1 MAECKTKLFDLGVVK
16 EWIGTSGKFIKVSV
30 KPGCPGAPKDDK
42 ESLTKWLVFQFH
54 VMVIACIVNMAYA
67 AMLGAIATAVTNVI
81 TGILSAWISAWFTW
95 FAFAEREPSCC
106 CFGIGHVEGWKHMH
120 LVWGILMILSAV
132 SNVLNYLQAFL
143 LVLDVGLQ
151 TMSVDFI
158 IYAVAMVIYCIYG
171 VAMLGVGIVLVKMG
185 GKKSGVDIPAA
196 EVGKESA

>member
-1 MAECKTKLFDLGVVK
+1 MAECKTKLFDVGIVK

-42 ESLTKWLVFQFH
+42 ESLTKWLVLQFH
-54 VMVIACIVNMAYA
+54 VMVLACIVNMVYA
-67 AMLGAIATAVTNVI
+67 GMLGAIGTAVVNVI

-106 CFGIGHVEGWKHMH
+106 CFCIGHVEGWKHMH
-120 LVWGILMILSAV
+120 LVWGILLILSAL
-132 SNVLNYLQAFL
+132 SNVYNYLRAFL
-143 LVLDVGLQ
+143 LVLDYGLQ

-171 VAMLGVGIVLVKMG
+171 LTMLGVGVCLIKMG
-185 GKKSGVDIPAA
+185 GKKAGIDIPAT
-196 EVGKESA
+196 EVGKAGP